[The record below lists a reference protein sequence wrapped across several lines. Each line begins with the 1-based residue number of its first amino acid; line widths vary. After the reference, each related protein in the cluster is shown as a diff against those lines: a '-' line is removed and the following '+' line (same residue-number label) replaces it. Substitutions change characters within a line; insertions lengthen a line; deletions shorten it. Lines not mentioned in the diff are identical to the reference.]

1 MKSYLAILLSAFGL
15 SFLISS
21 YAPEINQDVLATP
34 VSNQEQSVELLS
46 EKTEV
51 EKTEVAEL
59 TDTANITTSY
69 RATSVR
75 ANSGI
80 PQSYTITQVLPDEY
94 LVASPSYRDIY
105 RTKKLVY
112 AHNSNNLFGNLRYL
126 GVGSTINLTENGV
139 TTSYTVSAISHF
151 TKVPYNGGENLVEC
165 NANYTSCGSDVQM
178 GIIMRTAKGHKLALM
193 TCDGGAGTP
202 NRLILFVD

>member
-1 MKSYLAILLSAFGL
+1 MKSYLLILLSAFGL

-21 YAPEINQDVLATP
+21 YALEINQDVLATP

-69 RATSVR
+69 RATSIR
-75 ANSGI
+75 TNSGV

-165 NANYTSCGSDVQM
+165 NTNYTSCGSDVQM

>member
-1 MKSYLAILLSAFGL
+1 MKSYLLILLSAFGL

-75 ANSGI
+75 ANSGA

-165 NANYTSCGSDVQM
+165 NTNYTSCGSDVQM

>member
-1 MKSYLAILLSAFGL
+1 MKGYLVILLSVFGL

-21 YAPEINQDVLATP
+21 YAPEINQDVLAAP
-34 VSNQEQSVELLS
+34 IKAQEQSVELLS

-51 EKTEVAEL
+51 EKTEI
-59 TDTANITTSY
+59 TAITEEVNVSTPY

-75 ANSGI
+75 MNSGV

-94 LVASPSYRDIY
+94 LVASPSYNDIY

-112 AHNSNNLFGNLRYL
+112 AHNSRNLFGSLRYL
-126 GVGSTINLTENGV
+126 GIGSTINLTENGV

-165 NANYTSCGSDVQM
+165 NANYTNCGSDVQM
-178 GIIMRTAKGHKLALM
+178 GILMRTAKGHKLALM

>member
-21 YAPEINQDVLATP
+21 YAPEINQDVLAAP

-75 ANSGI
+75 ANSGV